1 MRQRTAIRASSE
13 IPTRSWGIRTAT
25 FDSER
30 PAFPSPAPARAAH
43 HFAGVATFTKP
54 AVEISRAPQAIVQR
68 QAEDKPESAPEA
80 PAPAAPTPENKP
92 INTAAPEP
100 PQPLGTTTDAI
111 GTTTVKEPPTIIYDE
126 YSGAT
131 LTDVAAALPK
141 EAGSATFDIAASTE
155 GEPIAKSTIT
165 VTQEVHLPKWKERDT
180 QCAAV
185 QKAWDDF
192 ASALKLHEDGHVS
205 LNQSKFANAHRRYK
219 GQPSGDTQKVT
230 DKIKSEAQA
239 ANDEYDTKTQHG
251 LLGKPPTIID
261 LAASCTSAEGDTDQ
275 APKAQAKLD
284 VSQPGDPYE
293 LEADRVA
300 DQVMRTADP
309 YASGWTGIS
318 TGRPALQ
325 RKCVECEEE
334 DQKKEEEGRSAEDD
348 EKKKVQRKASG
359 PGIGVPDRAVAVARS
374 GGQPLDEETR
384 AFMEPRFGFDFS
396 SVRVHADSGAADAAR
411 TINARAYTVGANI
424 VFDSGRYNPRSGEGR
439 RLLAHELTH
448 VVQQNQR
455 GLQPGPAEATVH
467 TSRRESTS
475 SVLLRQSSGG
485 PAPLK
490 PLPPLGAEELLKF
503 LQSQRGFGTSTPGPP
518 EFDPQGIGR
527 PTGKGYQTYAAIQII
542 DKEGHQLKVGIGAY
556 VSGGEAHG
564 EAQAIGALRGG
575 IAEGAAKGG
584 KMMVAV
590 EQLPCPGCDS
600 SIRSFAKEI
609 GVTEY
614 SVYVPQRESLRTPGT
629 FVRPKTASTT
639 AFQGG
644 RGPMTPR
651 LVISEK
657 LDAATGALS
666 AEAKAAAREAA
677 ASMQTDLKM
686 LRIASFMKTSLAI
699 VKGVFDILTAV
710 EFFSMADSKLN
721 GGAFILNDYSKKS
734 EDIASKAATLQTEYP
749 NTSNTLTNMQP
760 SLFKA
765 MGDVSGLGGLTLG
778 LLDFKIE
785 LEQLR
790 SGLDERIKSLSA
802 AVKEADAKEA
812 AAMKI
817 LEDPTASGALA
828 MATFGTAEL
837 ARLFA
842 ISQDLQ
848 AISGNL
854 SRALNKFQEVRG
866 ALDDDITFL
875 QGWYDFFLGSC
886 KGDSSCA
893 EALKSGWYKIIVVNA
908 TVPDSLLDTPDCY
921 VRLPK
926 NGLKTSVKD
935 DTTKPVWNEVIG
947 HFRIDRLDEKIQVAV
962 YDEDVLSDDLL
973 ASFEASLKP
982 SRPEGETFVLAG
994 AGVSLTIRVERDP
1007 QKSAE

>member
-13 IPTRSWGIRTAT
+13 IPTRSWGVRTAT

-325 RKCVECEEE
+325 RKCAACEEE
-334 DQKKEEEGRSAEDD
+334 DKKKEEEDHLAEHD
-348 EKKKVQRKASG
+348 EKVQRKASG
-359 PGIGVPDRAVAVARS
+359 PGIGVPERAVAATRS
-374 GGQPLDEETR
+374 AGEPLDRETR

-396 SVRVHADSGAADAAR
+396 KVRIHSDADAAHAAR
-411 TINARAYTVGANI
+411 SIKARAYTIGSDITFGVGQY
-424 VFDSGRYNPRSGEGR
+424 SPRTQEGQ

-448 VVQQNQR
+448 VVQQRGGSSMVQR
-455 GLQPGPAEATVH
+455 VPGPSELVQVVDHDT
-467 TSRRESTS
+467 
-475 SVLLRQSSGG
+475 
-485 PAPLK
+485 LK
-490 PLPPLGAEELLKF
+490 
-503 LQSQRGFGTSTPGPP
+503 
-518 EFDPQGIGR
+518 
-527 PTGKGYQTYAAIQII
+527 
-542 DKEGHQLKVGIGAY
+542 
-556 VSGGEAHG
+556 
-564 EAQAIGALRGG
+564 
-575 IAEGAAKGG
+575 
-584 KMMVAV
+584 
-590 EQLPCPGCDS
+590 
-600 SIRSFAKEI
+600 
-609 GVTEY
+609 
-614 SVYVPQRESLRTPGT
+614 
-629 FVRPKTASTT
+629 AS
-639 AFQGG
+639 
-644 RGPMTPR
+644 
-651 LVISEK
+651 
-657 LDAATGALS
+657 
-666 AEAKAAAREAA
+666 
-677 ASMQTDLKM
+677 
-686 LRIASFMKTSLAI
+686 
-699 VKGVFDILTAV
+699 
-710 EFFSMADSKLN
+710 
-721 GGAFILNDYSKKS
+721 
-734 EDIASKAATLQTEYP
+734 
-749 NTSNTLTNMQP
+749 
-760 SLFKA
+760 
-765 MGDVSGLGGLTLG
+765 
-778 LLDFKIE
+778 
-785 LEQLR
+785 
-790 SGLDERIKSLSA
+790 
-802 AVKEADAKEA
+802 
-812 AAMKI
+812 
-817 LEDPTASGALA
+817 
-828 MATFGTAEL
+828 
-837 ARLFA
+837 
-842 ISQDLQ
+842 
-848 AISGNL
+848 
-854 SRALNKFQEVRG
+854 
-866 ALDDDITFL
+866 
-875 QGWYDFFLGSC
+875 
-886 KGDSSCA
+886 
-893 EALKSGWYKIIVVNA
+893 
-908 TVPDSLLDTPDCY
+908 
-921 VRLPK
+921 
-926 NGLKTSVKD
+926 
-935 DTTKPVWNEVIG
+935 
-947 HFRIDRLDEKIQVAV
+947 
-962 YDEDVLSDDLL
+962 
-973 ASFEASLKP
+973 
-982 SRPEGETFVLAG
+982 
-994 AGVSLTIRVERDP
+994 
-1007 QKSAE
+1007 